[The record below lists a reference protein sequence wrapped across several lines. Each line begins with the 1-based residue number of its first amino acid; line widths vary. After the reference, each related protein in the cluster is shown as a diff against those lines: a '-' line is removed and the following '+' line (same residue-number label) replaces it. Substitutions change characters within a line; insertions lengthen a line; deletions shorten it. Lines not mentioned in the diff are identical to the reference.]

1 MINIRDQR
9 QGKKHP
15 VSIPERDIDITIIN
29 NSVIKV
35 NGKYVIR
42 THLND
47 WMRQDAVWTADEID
61 AAKQIIKELNKNRK
75 KT

>member
-1 MINIRDQR
+1 MIKVTDQR
-9 QGKKHP
+9 QGDGNFA
-15 VSIPERDIDITIIN
+15 SIPASQVDLTIIN

-47 WMRQDAVWTADEID
+47 WMRQDAVWTPEEID
-61 AAKQIIKELNKNRK
+61 AAKMITKRLNADRK
-75 KT
+75 

>member
-1 MINIRDQR
+1 MINITDQR
-9 QGKKHP
+9 KGTGNFIS
-15 VSIPERDIDITIIN
+15 VPERQIDVVIIN

-61 AAKQIIKELNKNRK
+61 AAKQVIRQLNQNRK
-75 KT
+75 KA